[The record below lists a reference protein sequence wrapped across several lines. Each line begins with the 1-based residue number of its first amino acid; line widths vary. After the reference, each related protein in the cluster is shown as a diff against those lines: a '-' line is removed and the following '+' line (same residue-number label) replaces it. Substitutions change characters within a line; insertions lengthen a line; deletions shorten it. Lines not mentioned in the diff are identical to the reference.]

1 MHSAVGSDLVLAT
14 CENKGFSLLDLLIV
28 IMILGILGVFL
39 APQLHSTLNEARLNE
54 ATGELVSGLHYAQS
68 LAVTHQR
75 PFGLAANVAENWFRV
90 FDHQYRTD
98 ASPHHSGTPPVDGY
112 GVVLNPLDKKWYTL
126 DFDTTHQYEGVSID
140 SAPASGGMISFYADG
155 HSSAADSVFVLVFG
169 GEQRTITVDGTTGRI
184 VVN

>member
-1 MHSAVGSDLVLAT
+1 MLAT

-68 LAVTHQR
+68 LAITHQR

-90 FDHQYRTD
+90 FDHKYRTD
-98 ASPHHSGTPPVDGY
+98 ASPHHSETPPVDSY
-112 GVVLNPLDKKWYTL
+112 GVVLNPLDKKWYML
-126 DFDTTHQYEGVSID
+126 DFDTTHTYEGVSIV
-140 SAPASGGMISFYADG
+140 STPASGGMISFYPDG
-155 HSSAADSVFVLVFG
+155 HSSSVDSVFVLVFA
-169 GEQRTITVDGTTGRI
+169 GEQRTITVDGTIGKI
-184 VVN
+184 SVN

>member
-1 MHSAVGSDLVLAT
+1 MLTTH
-14 CENKGFSLLDLLIV
+14 ENKGFSLLDLLIV
-28 IMILGILGVFL
+28 LMILGILGVFL
-39 APQLHSTLNEARLNE
+39 VPQLHSTLNEARLNE

-75 PFGLAANVAENWFRV
+75 PFGLVANVAENWFRV
-90 FDHQYRTD
+90 FDHRYRTD
-98 ASPHHSGTPPVDGY
+98 ASPHHSENPPVDGY
-112 GVVLNPLDKKWYTL
+112 GVVVNPLDKKWYMV
-126 DFDTTHQYEGVSID
+126 DFDTAHQYEGVRID

-155 HSSAADSVFVLVFG
+155 HSSSTDSVFVLVFG

>member
-1 MHSAVGSDLVLAT
+1 MVVAT

-75 PFGLAANVAENWFRV
+75 PFGLTANVADNWFRV
-90 FDHQYRTD
+90 FDHRYRTD
-98 ASPHHSGTPPVDGY
+98 ATPHHSGTPPVDGY
-112 GVVLNPLDKKWYTL
+112 GVVLNPMDKKWYTL

-140 SAPASGGMISFYADG
+140 SVPASGGMISFYPDG
-155 HSSAADSVFVLVFG
+155 HSSVSDSVFVLGFG
-169 GEQRTITVDGTTGRI
+169 GEQRTITVDGIIGKI
-184 VVN
+184 SVN

>member
-1 MHSAVGSDLVLAT
+1 MHSDVGSDLVLAT

-39 APQLHSTLNEARLNE
+39 APQLHSTLTEARLNE

-98 ASPHHSGTPPVDGY
+98 ANPHHNETPPVDGY
-112 GVVLNPLDKKWYTL
+112 GVVLNPMDKKWYTV
-126 DFDTTHQYEGVSID
+126 DFDTAHPYEGVSID
-140 SAPASGGMISFYADG
+140 SVPASGGMISFYPDG
-155 HSSAADSVFVLVFG
+155 HSSVSDSVFVLGFG
-169 GEQRTITVDGTTGRI
+169 GEQRTITVDGIIGKI
-184 VVN
+184 SVN